1 MNGPTRFSLSL
12 GAPPRNHRLGNGRVT
27 PGGARRPCWAW
38 LQPAAVGR
46 RPAHMGASAPLK
58 HHGPCRCPA
67 HAPQYTCRTPGGPP
81 RVGSLAGAARLL
93 KRNAGVRRWAQ
104 AGRKPAAEHKGKS
117 PPDPAGQWPVGMRK
131 HGLTILRCR
140 VRRHGGDRKVTT
152 GITGLWPPSDHS
164 DVAFW
169 FFDVGSSYRPEAEFW
184 ERRIVH
190 PCKGTWAGF
199 RPSRDR
205 LVLSYRGRARRRPG

>member
-1 MNGPTRFSLSL
+1 
-12 GAPPRNHRLGNGRVT
+12 
-27 PGGARRPCWAW
+27 
-38 LQPAAVGR
+38 
-46 RPAHMGASAPLK
+46 MGASAPLK

-67 HAPQYTCRTPGGPP
+67 HALQYTCRTPGGPP

-164 DVAFW
+164 DVAF
-169 FFDVGSSYRPEAEFW
+169 
-184 ERRIVH
+184 
-190 PCKGTWAGF
+190 
-199 RPSRDR
+199 
-205 LVLSYRGRARRRPG
+205 